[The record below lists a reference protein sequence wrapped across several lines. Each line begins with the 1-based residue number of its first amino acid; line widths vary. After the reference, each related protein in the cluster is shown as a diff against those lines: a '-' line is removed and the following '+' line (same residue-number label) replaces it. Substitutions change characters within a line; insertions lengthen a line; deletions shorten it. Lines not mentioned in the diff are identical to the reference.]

1 VKSEQPFIGNN
12 IQSPF
17 YQRENLPKKPSHNC
31 QDFKKQDIICYKSV
45 NKICQMS
52 NPVLHAFFLG
62 RAFAEVL
69 SEKVEES
76 LTNTL
81 SDLGKFDAEQREN
94 LRQFIEEVQ
103 TRAEKE
109 VTQGSS
115 STTTTS
121 TTTDNG
127 SSVDLQETIDDL
139 RAEIARLKA
148 EVKNYGN
155 KTT

>member
-1 VKSEQPFIGNN
+1 
-12 IQSPF
+12 
-17 YQRENLPKKPSHNC
+17 
-31 QDFKKQDIICYKSV
+31 
-45 NKICQMS
+45 MS

-76 LTNTL
+76 LTEAL
-81 SDLGKFDAEQREN
+81 SELGKFDAEQREN

-103 TRAEKE
+103 LRAERE
-109 VTQGSS
+109 ATQGTT
-115 STTTTS
+115 STTT

-148 EVKNYGN
+148 ELKNYRN
-155 KTT
+155 TKA

>member
-1 VKSEQPFIGNN
+1 
-12 IQSPF
+12 
-17 YQRENLPKKPSHNC
+17 
-31 QDFKKQDIICYKSV
+31 
-45 NKICQMS
+45 MS

-76 LTNTL
+76 LTNAL

-103 TRAEKE
+103 ARAEND
-109 VTQGSS
+109 VTEGNTS
-115 STTTTS
+115 ST

-127 SSVDLQETIDDL
+127 SPVDLQETIDDL

-148 EVKNYGN
+148 ELNNYRRQ
-155 KTT
+155 KA

>member
-1 VKSEQPFIGNN
+1 
-12 IQSPF
+12 
-17 YQRENLPKKPSHNC
+17 
-31 QDFKKQDIICYKSV
+31 
-45 NKICQMS
+45 MS

-76 LTNTL
+76 LTNAL

-103 TRAEKE
+103 SRAERD
-109 VTQGSS
+109 VTQGN
-115 STTTTS
+115 TS
-121 TTTDNG
+121 TTTSNTDNG
-127 SSVDLQETIDDL
+127 SPVDLQETIDDL

-148 EVKNYGN
+148 ELKNYRN
-155 KTT
+155 QRA